1 MIIAII
7 ISTYIVNVLL
17 SIRLRKLILY
27 RNYMVFI
34 PYTLCFMPLTAVLFL
49 VFVAR
54 CWISDN

>member
-7 ISTYIVNVLL
+7 ISAYIVNVLL

-27 RNYMVFI
+27 RNYMVVI
-34 PYTLCFMPLTAVLFL
+34 SYTLCFMPLTAVLFL
-49 VFVAR
+49 VFAAR

>member
-7 ISTYIVNVLL
+7 ISAYIVNVLL

-27 RNYMVFI
+27 RNYMVVI
-34 PYTLCFMPLTAVLFL
+34 SYTLCVMPLTAVLFL
-49 VFVAR
+49 VFAAR